1 MLLKLATA
9 TTASL
14 LSFAALADASPASPA
29 STPADPPAVSAF
41 YRHPEHCAYMASPPE
56 NDAPEFIARFE
67 TDIQAAVAALRAR
80 TPSLSLTN
88 ALFQLKAGCDR
99 ALARAK

>member
-1 MLLKLATA
+1 MLLKLAIA

-14 LSFAALADASPASPA
+14 LSFAALADVSPA

-41 YRHPEHCAYMASPPE
+41 YRHPEHCAYMAGPPE
-56 NDAPEFIARFE
+56 NDSPEFIARFE
-67 TDIQAAVAALRAR
+67 ADIQAAVTALRAR

-88 ALFQLKAGCDR
+88 ALFHLKAGCAR